1 MSNNWKLAKE
11 VKVGHSHTGGL
22 LPAISTSKVLGLW
35 GILGEQLFQVAR

>member
-22 LPAISTSKVLGLW
+22 LPAMGTGGVLGLR
-35 GILGEQLFQVAR
+35 GILGEQWFQVPR